1 VIACAHDHPEIV
13 IDASEFAAMGA
24 RFRNAAPIVER
35 EMKTAMVRSTA
46 QIQHD
51 AQVLVKVDTGTLR
64 RSITTNVTPFLG
76 RVGSNQPH
84 APVVEFGRKP
94 GGKMPPPGVLDGWMA
109 RHGIPASAEFLI
121 RRKIARKGIPAH
133 PYLIPA
139 FERNKHAIEA
149 EFALAADRALRALAA

>member
-1 VIACAHDHPEIV
+1 MATEIV

-35 EMKTAMVRSTA
+35 EMKTAMTRSTA

-51 AQVLVKVDTGTLR
+51 AQVEVKVDQGTLR

-76 RVGSNQPH
+76 RVGTNLIY
-84 APVVEFGRKP
+84 ARTVEEGW
-94 GGKMPPPGVLDGWMA
+94 PPNYRWIPKGALLPWMA
-109 RHGIPASAEFLI
+109 RHSIPASAEFFI
-121 RRKIARKGIPAH
+121 RRKIWREGLPAR

-139 FERNKHAIEA
+139 LERNKHAIEA
-149 EFALAADRALRALAA
+149 EFALAAARALRALAA